1 MTTISPS
8 GSRAPRSAIRLTRST
23 WSGCFTSSGGNSSC
37 QSGESSSAV
46 VLGWTSIPRILT
58 KMCWIRP
65 DSEQELHIGI
75 VCTAKRTAPLVVSVH
90 VGLGSL
96 ALMPIVPVGGLE
108 VKVKHVLLQPVSQTA
123 NNNAAGNAKLQQLRQ
138 RERVFSAKITP
149 IRHPRAGGSFRRP
162 ISHSGGSAPRELISV
177 RPTTQSYAYAAL

>member
-23 WSGCFTSSGGNSSC
+23 WSGCSTSSGGNSSC
-37 QSGESSSAV
+37 QSGELSSVA

-65 DSEQELHIGI
+65 DSEQELHIGT
-75 VCTAKRTAPLVVSVH
+75 VCTVKRTAPLVVSVH

-123 NNNAAGNAKLQQLRQ
+123 NSSAARNARFQQLR
-138 RERVFSAKITP
+138 ESDRVFSAKVSP
-149 IRHPRAGGSFRRP
+149 IRHLRIGGSSLKRILYP
-162 ISHSGGSAPRELISV
+162 EGSALSCVAR
-177 RPTTQSYAYAAL
+177 AAL